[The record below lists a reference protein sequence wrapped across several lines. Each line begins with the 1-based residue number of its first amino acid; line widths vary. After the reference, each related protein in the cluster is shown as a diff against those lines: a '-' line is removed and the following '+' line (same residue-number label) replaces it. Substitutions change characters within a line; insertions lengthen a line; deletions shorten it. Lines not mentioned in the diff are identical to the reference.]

1 MRRTVLLIGFILL
14 FAGVI
19 FSQPP
24 ELPERVKK
32 RVETFRIWK
41 LTEFLD
47 LTDEQAASFF
57 PRYNALRKE
66 QERLREEHL
75 ATEDSIRMLLDK
87 KGNDDELKS
96 LCNRLLENRQAVSE
110 LKINFFNECSEFLTT
125 EQQAKLM
132 IFEEQFRRE
141 VSGMIRDIR
150 KERRKPFNK
159 EGRR

>member
-1 MRRTVLLIGFILL
+1 MRRMVLLMGFVFL

-41 LTEFLD
+41 LTEFLE

-57 PRYNALRKE
+57 PKYNAFRKE
-66 QERLREEHL
+66 REHLREEHL
-75 ATEDSIRMLLDK
+75 AAEDSIRMLLGK
-87 KGNDDELKS
+87 KGNEDRLKS
-96 LCNRLLENRQAVSE
+96 LCSRLQDNRRAASE
-110 LKINFFNECSEFLTT
+110 LEINFFNECSKILTT

-141 VSGMIRDIR
+141 VTDMIRNIR
-150 KERRKPFNK
+150 KRRGEPFNK
-159 EGRR
+159 GGRR